1 LNSQFVVQ
9 TLQESRLIAIL
20 RGDFEGKELDIAGA
34 LVEGGVGAMEVSIV
48 SKDYK
53 NVITRIAQNF
63 GSRILVGAGTVLTVE
78 QLNEVASSGATFVV
92 SPDSND
98 AVIAA
103 TRRLG
108 CASFPGAFTPTEIV
122 KAFNSGAH
130 AVKLFPASSLG
141 PNFVRGIRGPLPAMK
156 LIPTGG
162 VGLDNIEAWFG
173 AGAWAVAIGSEL
185 VDAQTVRSADWNL
198 LAQRARSF
206 TKAVSGAAH
215 VG

>member
-1 LNSQFVVQ
+1 LSQRVMQ

-20 RGDFEGKELDIAGA
+20 RGDFAGKEIDIAGA
-34 LVEGGVGAMEVSIV
+34 LVEGGVRVMEVSIV

-53 NVITRIAQNF
+53 NVIARIAQNF
-63 GSRILVGAGTVLTVE
+63 GSRVSIGAGTVLTIE
-78 QLNEVASSGATFVV
+78 QLNEVTGSGATFVV
-92 SPDSND
+92 SPDCND
-98 AVIAA
+98 AVVAE

-122 KAFNSGAH
+122 RALNSGAD

-141 PNFVRGIRGPLPAMK
+141 PDFVRGVRGPLPAIK

-162 VGLDNIEAWFG
+162 VNLDNIGRWFG

-185 VDAQTVRSADWNL
+185 VDAGTVRSADWDH
-198 LAQRARSF
+198 LAQRARSY
-206 TKAVSGAAH
+206 TNAVSGAAK
-215 VG
+215 VE